1 MTRDEIIGAIAAQ
14 HGILISKDDPAFLL
28 ADIVVLVLESERKTF
43 AEETA
48 KLLDQ
53 FETSMD
59 TMTEKASV
67 QYAARIGAAVKTNVE
82 GQILPPLRDAQ
93 KAVTKAANA
102 LTGVKYWM
110 FGCMVFG
117 ALLTAL
123 LVKIT
128 S

>member
-1 MTRDEIIGAIAAQ
+1 MDKKSIVAELVKKHGVRLDE
-14 HGILISKDDPAFLL
+14 DDPAFLI

-53 FETSMD
+53 FEASMD

-102 LTGVKYWM
+102 LSGVKYWLAA
-110 FGCMVFG
+110 CTVSG

>member
-1 MTRDEIIGAIAAQ
+1 MDKKSIIAELVKKHGVRLDE
-14 HGILISKDDPAFLL
+14 DDPAFLI
-28 ADIVVLVLESERKTF
+28 ADIVVFVLESERKTF

-53 FETSMD
+53 FESSMD
-59 TMTEKASV
+59 MMTEKASV

-102 LTGVKYWM
+102 LAGVKYWL

>member
-1 MTRDEIIGAIAAQ
+1 MDKKSIIAELVKKHGVRLDE
-14 HGILISKDDPAFLL
+14 DDPAFLI

-48 KLLDQ
+48 KLLNQ
-53 FETSMD
+53 FEASMD

-93 KAVTKAANA
+93 KAVTMAANA
-102 LTGVKYWM
+102 LNGVKYWII
-110 FGCMVFG
+110 GSALFG
-117 ALLTAL
+117 ALLTTL
-123 LVKIT
+123 LIKLIF
-128 S
+128 